1 MYLIA
6 LDVNET
12 LETYILISFF
22 QDANFLNAR
31 LAFSLKLKHTVIKDL
46 ENIEKSK
53 ETASPQHDLTGDFLL
68 LSFSHASVSS

>member
-46 ENIEKSK
+46 ENIEKESI
-53 ETASPQHDLTGDFLL
+53 E
-68 LSFSHASVSS
+68 